1 MSIIKPGIIFGNLVT
16 VAAGFFLAS
25 KGVINYKLLLIT
37 LIGISLIIASG
48 CVFNNYIDR
57 DIDKIM
63 ERTKNRVLV
72 TKLMSEKIA
81 IFYAIALG
89 ILGSIV
95 LFKTNLL
102 TVIIALFGL
111 FFYVVVY
118 SLWLKRVSVY
128 GIIIG
133 SIAGA
138 IPPVVGYCAVANRI
152 DLGAVILFFIL
163 CIWQMPHSYAI
174 SIYRL
179 DDYLKAS
186 IPVLPA
192 KTSIYFTKLNML
204 IWIVTFTIAMSM
216 LTLFGYTG
224 YIYFTVI
231 AFLSIFWIRISIMG
245 FKANNSNLW
254 AKKMFFYSIMVIV
267 VWSIMIY
274 IDVRN

>member
-1 MSIIKPGIIFGNLVT
+1 
-16 VAAGFFLAS
+16 
-25 KGVINYKLLLIT
+25 
-37 LIGISLIIASG
+37 
-48 CVFNNYIDR
+48 
-57 DIDKIM
+57 M